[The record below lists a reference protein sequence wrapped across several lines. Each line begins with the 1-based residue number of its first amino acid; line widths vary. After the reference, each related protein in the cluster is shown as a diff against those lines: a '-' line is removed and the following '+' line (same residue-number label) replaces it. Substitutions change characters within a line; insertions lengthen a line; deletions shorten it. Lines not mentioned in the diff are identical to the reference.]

1 MSDRLL
7 SKKNGKS
14 NEVEQGTEALV
25 KRVRRPVVEEVAGDC
40 DLCNRFSSK
49 LVEGVCVPCR
59 GKYKIRMSV

>member
-1 MSDRLL
+1 MRRDEITKQKEQDVDSL
-7 SKKNGKS
+7 S
-14 NEVEQGTEALV
+14 
-25 KRVRRPVVEEVAGDC
+25 KRVRKPVVEEVAGDC